1 MPDNNILISPI
12 RLTQR
17 MIQSVDNTDPHTKH
31 LVAKKW
37 ISTKA
42 QFTRFDEFKEGVEYN
57 EPFTGPAGGQYVYQK
72 EGSYGNLGGYVANLD
87 VLAKTEDELRA

>member
-1 MPDNNILISPI
+1 MACPRCLWKCC
-12 RLTQR
+12 TQWR
-17 MIQSVDNTDPHTKH
+17 SAVTKH

-87 VLAKTEDELRA
+87 VLAKTEDEVRA